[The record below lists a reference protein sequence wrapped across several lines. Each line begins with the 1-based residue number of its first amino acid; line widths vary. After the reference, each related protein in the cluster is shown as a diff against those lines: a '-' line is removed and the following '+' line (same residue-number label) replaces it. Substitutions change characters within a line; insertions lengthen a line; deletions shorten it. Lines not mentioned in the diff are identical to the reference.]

1 MLNKK
6 SLDDILYTLDDPTV
20 DILTKNRIAL
30 SVSKTRDK
38 RVLESL
44 HRLIVMKNNANCR
57 GTFVYCLLE
66 FSGVLSFDLA
76 IDLLINGN
84 FEVAHHAFE
93 IIDSINEPLN
103 GERVVKAYKKLT
115 KFVAHNQD
123 IVFWRK
129 SLVNDAIDMFT

>member
-6 SLDDILYTLDDPTV
+6 SLDDILYILDDPTV

-44 HRLIVMKNNANCR
+44 HRLIVMENNVNCR

-66 FSGVLSFDLA
+66 FPGVLSFDLA

-103 GERVVKAYKKLT
+103 GGRVVKAYKKLT
-115 KFVAHNQD
+115 NFVVHNQD
-123 IVFWRK
+123 IVDWRK
-129 SLVNDAIDMFT
+129 SLVNDAIDMFI